1 MGKPSWSQSA
11 FYLILVCYISVFS
24 LHEFTCEWHSVSAL
38 SVTGDGWRMVRETEQ
53 TRGWWLSVHRLASS
67 FGVGISDC
75 DAGGGGA
82 ELWSH
87 LPVDCIWIREDGKR
101 IMLQFSYFWN
111 SSMNQFIVSDVKL
124 LFTENLFLKDWS
136 MRMATPK
143 CFLAYVL
150 PKPSTIWP
158 ILLIQDNKC

>member
-1 MGKPSWSQSA
+1 MVTIS
-11 FYLILVCYISVFS
+11 ILSDTCLLHFSVFS
-24 LHEFTCEWHSVSAL
+24 SRIHMWMAFSFCSQCNWWWMENGQRNRADE
-38 SVTGDGWRMVRETEQ
+38 RMMASCAQ
-53 TRGWWLSVHRLASS
+53 TSFELWSWDIRLW
-67 FGVGISDC
+67 C
-75 DAGGGGA
+75 GGGGA

-87 LPVDCIWIREDGKR
+87 LPADCIWIREDGKR